1 VVPYREQRPGLA
13 GGNPMSNT
21 ILLIQN
27 QVSAARAVQQALLG
41 SGDASI
47 RIEWVRSCSKGLERL
62 ECNGQQSER
71 VAAIFVDLSL
81 PDSKG
86 IDTFDR
92 LFRAAPHIPILVLS
106 ALRDEETAKLAVQHG
121 AQDYLVKSRLDSYV
135 VTKALGN
142 MIERAANAEALF
154 EEKERAQVTLDSI
167 GDAVISTD
175 ANGRV
180 TYINAVAEAL
190 TGWSR
195 QAATARPLAEV
206 FRIVDVDSREVAQD
220 PLGLAIRENR
230 AVSLTPNCVLVRRD
244 GGETHIEDSAAP
256 IHDRRGTVTGAV
268 IVFRDVTA
276 ARALSLKMSH
286 LAQHDSL
293 TDLPNRILLND
304 RLGQAMPMALR
315 HGKKLAVLY
324 ADIDRF
330 KHVNDSAGH
339 TAGDR
344 LLQSVANRLLDCVR
358 SSDTVSRQGG
368 DEFVIL
374 LCDLAGP
381 KDAAVAAGKMLVEL
395 GRPHRID
402 QLELH
407 VSASIGIAVYP
418 EDGATA
424 DALLKNADAA
434 MYRAKDCGRNNYQ
447 FFKNEM
453 NRYAL
458 EHRGLEND
466 LHHALERQEF
476 VLHYQPK
483 VNLLTGAITGVE
495 ALLRWRHPKHRL
507 IRPSRFISIAENS
520 GLIVPIGKWVLQEAC
535 RQAKAWQVSGSA
547 PASIAINVSP
557 VELRAKGFL
566 AGVRRVLSE
575 TGLAAS
581 HLELEITET
590 FLMQDTLRTVMVL
603 DELKKMGVQLALDD
617 FGTGYSSL
625 SFLKRFPIDTLKIDH
640 SFVRDLATDKDDA
653 SIVSAVVDMGRSL
666 NMRVVA
672 EGVETLEQYAFLKRH
687 HCPEAQGFYFS
698 RPMLP
703 SAVARLFAAPV
714 PVSQRA

>member
-1 VVPYREQRPGLA
+1 
-13 GGNPMSNT
+13 MK
-21 ILLIQN
+21 
-27 QVSAARAVQQALLG
+27 
-41 SGDASI
+41 
-47 RIEWVRSCSKGLERL
+47 IEWVRSCAKGVERL
-62 ECNGQQSER
+62 DRNSPR
-71 VAAIFVDLSL
+71 RDDIVAIFVDLFL
-81 PDSKG
+81 PDGKG

-92 LFRAAPHIPILVLS
+92 LFAAAPDIPILILS

-121 AQDYLVKSRLDSYV
+121 AQDYILKSRLDGYV
-135 VTKALGN
+135 VTKALRN
-142 MIERAANAEALF
+142 MIERAANSEALF

-175 ANGRV
+175 AHGRI
-180 TYINAVAEAL
+180 TYANAVAEAL

-195 QAATARPLAEV
+195 QAAVGRPLVEV
-206 FRIVDVDSREVAQD
+206 FRIVNVDSREVAQD
-220 PLGLAIRENR
+220 PLRLAIRENR

-244 GGETHIEDSAAP
+244 GSETHIEDSAAP
-256 IHDRRGTVTGAV
+256 IHDRRGAVSGAV

-276 ARALSLKMSH
+276 ARELSLKMSH
-286 LAQHDSL
+286 LAQHDGL
-293 TDLPNRILLND
+293 TDLPNRMLWND
-304 RLGQAMPMALR
+304 RLGQAIAMARR
-315 HGKKLAVLY
+315 HRTKLAVLY
-324 ADIDRF
+324 VDIDRF

-344 LLQSVANRLLDCVR
+344 LLQSVANRLLECVR

-368 DEFVIL
+368 DEFAIL
-374 LCDLAGP
+374 LCDVASA
-381 KDAAVAAGKMLVEL
+381 KDAAGAAEKMLLAL
-395 GRPHRID
+395 GRPHRVGE
-402 QLELH
+402 LELH

-418 EDGATA
+418 EDGTTGE
-424 DALLKNADAA
+424 ALLKDADAA
-434 MYRAKDCGRNNYQ
+434 MYRAKDCGRNTYQ
-447 FFKNEM
+447 FFKTEM

-458 EHRGLEND
+458 GRHGLEND
-466 LHHALERQEF
+466 LHGALERREF

-483 VNLLTGAITGVE
+483 VNLLTGAMAGVE

-520 GLIVPIGKWVLQEAC
+520 GLIVPIGKWVLEEAC
-535 RQAKAWQVSGSA
+535 RQVKAWQVGGSA
-547 PASIAINVSP
+547 PVSIAVNVSP
-557 VELRAKGFL
+557 VELRAKGYL
-566 AGVRRVLSE
+566 AGVQRILSE
-575 TGLAAS
+575 TGLAAC

-603 DELKKMGVQLALDD
+603 DELKKIGVRLALDD

-653 SIVSAVVDMGRSL
+653 SIVSAVVDMGRNL

-698 RPMLP
+698 KPL
-703 SAVARLFAAPV
+703 SQTAIARLLAV
-714 PVSQRA
+714 PVRVSRRA

>member
-1 VVPYREQRPGLA
+1 
-13 GGNPMSNT
+13 MSRT
-21 ILLIQN
+21 ILLIQH
-27 QVSAARAVQQALLG
+27 QVSAAKQVQKALLG
-41 SGDASI
+41 AGDASV
-47 RIEWVRSCSKGLERL
+47 RIEWVRSCSKGLEWLKSDARR
-62 ECNGQQSER
+62 SEH
-71 VAAIFVDLSL
+71 VAAIFVDLFL

-92 LFRAAPHIPILVLS
+92 LFQAAPDIPILVLI
-106 ALRDEETAKLAVQHG
+106 ALRDEDTAKLAVQHG
-121 AQDYLVKSRLDSYV
+121 AQDYLVKSRLDGYV
-135 VTKALGN
+135 MTKALRN
-142 MIERAANAEALF
+142 MIERAANSEALF
-154 EEKERAQVTLDSI
+154 EQKERAQVTLDSI

-175 ANGRV
+175 TDGRV

-195 QAATARPLAEV
+195 EAAAGRPLTEV
-206 FRIVDVDSREVAQD
+206 FRIVDVDSRGVAQD

-230 AVSLTPNCVLVRRD
+230 TVSLTPNCVLVRRD

-256 IHDRRGTVTGAV
+256 IHDRQGAVTGAV
-268 IVFRDVTA
+268 IVFRDVTG

-286 LAQHDSL
+286 LAQHDGL

-304 RLGQAMPMALR
+304 RLGQAMPMAWR
-315 HGKKLAVLY
+315 NGKKLAVLY
-324 ADIDRF
+324 VDIDRF

-339 TAGDR
+339 SAGDR
-344 LLQSVANRLLDCVR
+344 LLQSVAKRLLDCVR

-374 LCDLAGP
+374 LCDVAHP
-381 KDAAVAAGKMLVEL
+381 KDAAVAAEKMLVEL
-395 GRPHRID
+395 GRPHCMD

-407 VSASIGIAVYP
+407 VSASIGIAIYP
-418 EDGATA
+418 EDGTTA

-447 FFKNEM
+447 FFKNER
-453 NRYAL
+453 NRHVL
-458 EHRGLEND
+458 DQHGLEND
-466 LHHALERQEF
+466 LHHALERHEF

-507 IRPSRFISIAENS
+507 IRPSRFIPIAEHS
-520 GLIVPIGKWVLQEAC
+520 GLIVPIGKWVLREAC

-547 PASIAINVSP
+547 SANIAINVSP

-566 AGVRRVLSE
+566 SGVRHALSE

-581 HLELEITET
+581 YLELEITET
-590 FLMQDTLRTVMVL
+590 FLMQDTPRTVMVL

-653 SIVSAVVDMGRSL
+653 SIVSAVVDMGRNL

-672 EGVETLEQYAFLKRH
+672 EGVETLDQYAFLKRH

-703 SAVARLFAAPV
+703 TAVARLFTAPV
-714 PVSQRA
+714 PVSRRA